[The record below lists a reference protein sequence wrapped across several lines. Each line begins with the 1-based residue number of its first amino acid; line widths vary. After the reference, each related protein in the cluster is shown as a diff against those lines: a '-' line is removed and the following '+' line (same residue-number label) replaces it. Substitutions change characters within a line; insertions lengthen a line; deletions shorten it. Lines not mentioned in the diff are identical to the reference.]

1 VEVLDRHTT
10 ENDGYVTKLELRHPR
25 VIRTKGGRTIKHVVD
40 HNLEE
45 KLSQPFFFVQGPNG
59 EVTHV
64 FYPHDDSADVVGM
77 KKGKL
82 IALMMICLEKALS
95 ETFAELKWVDSSISS
110 KLFSPEI

>member
-1 VEVLDRHTT
+1 MEVLHRHTT
-10 ENDGYVTKLELRHPR
+10 ENDSYVTKLELRHPR

-45 KLSQPFFFVQGPNG
+45 KLSQPFFFVQDPNG
-59 EVTHV
+59 EVTRV

-82 IALMMICLEKALS
+82 IKFMICLEKALS
-95 ETFAELKWVDSSISS
+95 ETFAELKCVDSRSISS

>member
-1 VEVLDRHTT
+1 LYQYIIFKYQVDLEVLDRHDA
-10 ENDGYVTKLELRHPR
+10 EADRYVTKLELRHPR

-45 KLSQPFFFVQGPNG
+45 KLSQPFFFVQNPNG

-82 IALMMICLEKALS
+82 IAFMICLEK
-95 ETFAELKWVDSSISS
+95 SIS
-110 KLFSPEI
+110 

>member
-1 VEVLDRHTT
+1 MLDRHTT

-45 KLSQPFFFVQGPNG
+45 RLSQPFFFVQDPKG

-64 FYPHDDSADVVGM
+64 FYPHGDSPDLVGV
-77 KKGKL
+77 KKGKMTAL
-82 IALMMICLEKALS
+82 IHDMFRKV
-95 ETFAELKWVDSSISS
+95 F
-110 KLFSPEI
+110 F